1 MLNQKKVEIFSRKFR
16 KSLAKQFLEVANI
29 EYIMPIIRKD
39 DFCFF
44 DETTHLENALTLIVD
59 NRYDLIE
66 KYIIDNKI
74 TSISINLNFTLCL
87 EYGLSKD
94 NLLKR
99 FPSEAFFSRIS
110 GLIKYLYIGDFR
122 LSDIKGIQYLQ
133 NLETLSV
140 GYSENT
146 KTSEDADIDFSKFPK
161 LKYLYTP
168 WFSKG
173 FELTCNKELESLI
186 IYGFAPKSKNF
197 ISLQL
202 PQSLKCLELVRAN
215 IVDFDGLKMSSGEKI
230 ECYYCKN
237 LESLKGIDDVSATLK
252 RLMIENSKKLLDYDP
267 ISKCTEL
274 NSLVFSK
281 CGDMSSLSL
290 LSSLSKLTHF
300 CMLET
305 TVKDGDISQ
314 LLSIE
319 KVAITNKQHYNY
331 KLTLSNKWIKR

>member
-1 MLNQKKVEIFSRKFR
+1 M
-16 KSLAKQFLEVANI
+16 A
-29 EYIMPIIRKD
+29 IIRKD

-133 NLETLSV
+133 NLETLSISYSE
-140 GYSENT
+140 GNKTSENT
-146 KTSEDADIDFSKFPK
+146 YIDFSKFPK

-173 FELTCNKELESLI
+173 FELICNKELESLI

-197 ISLQL
+197 TSLQL

-215 IVDFDGLKMSSGEKI
+215 IVNFDGLEMSSGEKI
-230 ECYYCKN
+230 ECYYCRN
-237 LESLKGIDDVSATLK
+237 LESLKGIDNVSATLK

-267 ISKCTEL
+267 ISRCTEL
-274 NSLVFSK
+274 NSIVFSK
-281 CGDMSSLSL
+281 CGDIPSLSL
-290 LSSLSKLTHF
+290 LSSLSKLKHF
-300 CMLET
+300 CMLEI

-314 LLSIE
+314 LLNIE

-331 KLTLSNKWIKR
+331 KLTPSNKWIKR

>member
-1 MLNQKKVEIFSRKFR
+1 MTIWTRDHLQKVDILLMKYAHVAVLN
-16 KSLAKQFLEVANI
+16 LDMTTKQLDFLI
-29 EYIMPIIRKD
+29 LL
-39 DFCFF
+39 
-44 DETTHLENALTLIVD
+44 LERNGLPVD
-59 NRYDLIE
+59 L
-66 KYIIDNKI
+66 
-74 TSISINLNFTLCL
+74 
-87 EYGLSKD
+87 
-94 NLLKR
+94 
-99 FPSEAFFSRIS
+99 
-110 GLIKYLYIGDFR
+110 
-122 LSDIKGIQYLQ
+122 
-133 NLETLSV
+133 
-140 GYSENT
+140 
-146 KTSEDADIDFSKFPK
+146 
-161 LKYLYTP
+161 
-168 WFSKG
+168 
-173 FELTCNKELESLI
+173 
-186 IYGFAPKSKNF
+186 
-197 ISLQL
+197 
-202 PQSLKCLELVRAN
+202 
-215 IVDFDGLKMSSGEKI
+215 DGLKMSSGEKI
-230 ECYYCKN
+230 ECYYCRN

>member
-1 MLNQKKVEIFSRKFR
+1 M
-16 KSLAKQFLEVANI
+16 A
-29 EYIMPIIRKD
+29 IIRKD

-74 TSISINLNFTLCL
+74 TSISVKLNFTLCL

-94 NLLKR
+94 NLLKS

-110 GLIKYLYIGDFR
+110 SLIKYLYIGDFR

-133 NLETLSV
+133 NLETLSI
-140 GYSENT
+140 GCSEDDKTSENT
-146 KTSEDADIDFSKFPK
+146 YIDFSKFPK

-168 WFSKG
+168 WLSKG

-197 ISLQL
+197 TSLQL

-215 IVDFDGLKMSSGEKI
+215 IVNFDGLEMSSGEKI
-230 ECYYCKN
+230 ECYYCRN
-237 LESLKGIDDVSATLK
+237 LESLKGIDNVSATLK
-252 RLMIENSKKLLDYDP
+252 RLMIENSKKLLDYEP

-274 NSLVFSK
+274 NSIVFSK
-281 CGDMSSLSL
+281 CGDIPSLSI
-290 LSSLSKLTHF
+290 LSSLSKLNHF
-300 CMLET
+300 CMLNT
-305 TVKDGDISQ
+305 TVKDRDISQ
-314 LLSIE
+314 LLNIE
-319 KVAITNKQHYNY
+319 KVTITNKQHYNY
-331 KLTLSNKWIKR
+331 KLTPSNKWIKR